1 MNKQCGRNCLHCFS
15 LLTFPVILAVALPLH
30 GGDSNEAPKADAAK
44 ADASRTVSKSAAAP
58 ARIKQSDKGVVTL
71 EARDV
76 LVHGTTVRYEPDK
89 NTIGYWSKQTDWVS
103 WELEMNQPGTYTVEM
118 YMGCGAGSGGSH
130 FTVEIADQKLS
141 DKVPDTGS
149 FHNFRLRNVGD
160 VKIDKPGNYTL
171 SVRASDKP
179 GVAVMDLRSVTLT
192 PTKNAE

>member
-1 MNKQCGRNCLHCFS
+1 MKYDRGRNHVHCLS
-15 LLTFPVILAVALPLH
+15 RLAIPVMLAVGLPLR
-30 GGDSNEAPKADAAK
+30 GGEPSDAPKSDPQRVDPHKSQSEPAAEPK
-44 ADASRTVSKSAAAP
+44 
-58 ARIKQSDKGVVTL
+58 RIKQSDKGVVLL

-76 LVHGTTVRYEPDK
+76 VIHGTTVRYEPDK

-103 WELEMNQPGTYTVEM
+103 WELEMNQPGTFSVEM

-130 FTVEIADQKLS
+130 FTVEMADQKLS

-149 FHNFRLRNVGD
+149 FHNFRLRNVGA

-171 SVRASDKP
+171 SVRAIDKP

-192 PTKNAE
+192 PTKHAD